1 MQTYYDQLVDQMIA
15 RLSKNHSA
23 KEMADMTTALC
34 LGLAACTSFVSNKD
48 SRNTLLQGCFR
59 FISEQTEVM
68 ADEIHKTPIPSG
80 QVFRPFNPEKF
91 DA

>member
-1 MQTYYDQLVDQMIA
+1 MQTYYDQLVDQMII

-23 KEMADMTTALC
+23 KEMADITTALC
-34 LGLAACTSFVSNKD
+34 LGLAACVSFISSND

-59 FISEQTEVM
+59 FISEQ
-68 ADEIHKTPIPSG
+68 ADEMAGAAHKTPAPPD
-80 QVFRPFNPEKF
+80 QVFRPFTPEGF